1 MGFVG
6 THNIILDDD
15 FIIDSKKLMTY
26 QQKIEDISSYIES
39 PGVEI
44 IKPTIEVCNKYKDRI
59 FYGLPVIN
67 IYRIEKSRLEQY
79 STMPNKYNYTS
90 IDDVFKHLDDSSKIY
105 FFTKIVSYDY
115 LKSKIFSLYVYEKSN
130 ISNVREEKIN
140 LILNENNSM

>member
-6 THNIILDDD
+6 TYNIILDEDVIFD
-15 FIIDSKKLMTY
+15 KKSVMTY

-39 PGVEI
+39 PGVKI

-59 FYGLPVIN
+59 FYTPPAIN
-67 IYRIEKSRLEQY
+67 IFKIEKSMLEQY
-79 STMPNKYNYTS
+79 STLPNKYNYTS

-105 FFTKIVSYDY
+105 FFTKLVSYDY

-130 ISNVREEKIN
+130 ISNLREEKLN

>member
-59 FYGLPVIN
+59 FYTPPAIN
-67 IYRIEKSRLEQY
+67 IFKIEKSRLEQY
-79 STMPNKYNYTS
+79 STLPNKYNYTS

-105 FFTKIVSYDY
+105 LLVKIVSYDY
-115 LKSKIFSLYVYEKSN
+115 LKSKIFSLWVYEKSN
-130 ISNVREEKIN
+130 ISNLREEKLN